1 MKLLPVVLICTILS
15 ICHGYRILGVFP
27 FNGKSHFMMFEQLM
41 KILARR
47 GHQVD
52 VISTFPLTKPY
63 PNYNDLI
70 VLPAGRQFMNN
81 MTYDEIKTLF
91 AGSPTHVVATLAGND
106 ICEFLNNSQVQQLI
120 RNPPNDPPYD
130 AVIMEVWIIIKY
142 RVRKVLVQRYHFIR
156 GNNEIP
162 ILRKWIASSVV
173 HFCGYFKIVA
183 D

>member
-1 MKLLPVVLICTILS
+1 
-15 ICHGYRILGVFP
+15 
-27 FNGKSHFMMFEQLM
+27 MMFEQLM

-70 VLPAGRQFMNN
+70 VLPTARQFMNN

-91 AGSPTHVVATLAGND
+91 AKSPTDVVATLAGND
-106 ICEFLNNSQVQQLI
+106 ICEFLNHSQVQQLI

-130 AVIMEVWIIIKY
+130 AVIMEV
-142 RVRKVLVQRYHFIR
+142 
-156 GNNEIP
+156 
-162 ILRKWIASSVV
+162 
-173 HFCGYFKIVA
+173 
-183 D
+183 